1 MNPLTIKARHNA
13 QREARHDNLIA
24 WGCGVVFAVLC
35 ISFFL

>member
-1 MNPLTIKARHNA
+1 MNPLTIKARHNVQHE
-13 QREARHDNLIA
+13 QRIDNLIA